1 MHLESKRTGFN
12 LAPIKCAAVAT
23 CWRAGATATLD
34 RLNKYFTFSEM
45 PVVSSNYWN
54 MKLNGED
61 SYGEE
66 ILKTLGKNM
75 VKELQYRRE

>member
-1 MHLESKRTGFN
+1 LFAGKP
-12 LAPIKCAAVAT
+12 AAAVAT

-54 MKLNGED
+54 VKLNGED
-61 SYGEE
+61 PYGDE
-66 ILKTLGKNM
+66 ILKTLGRNM
-75 VKELQYRRE
+75 VKALENRR

>member
-1 MHLESKRTGFN
+1 
-12 LAPIKCAAVAT
+12 VAT

-54 MKLNGED
+54 VKLNGAD

-66 ILKTLGKNM
+66 ILRTLGKNM
-75 VKELQYRRE
+75 AKELQKKLIHN